1 MLFVNAHLLVKNFRH
16 LRNAVAIVTGVT
28 LVVACAGMSLS
39 TQVISTWKDPKYASA
54 PLKKVFVISLMKVE
68 PGGRDAVEDAV
79 VARLA
84 SAGVGGVASQ
94 TVMSDDP
101 QRPGPSLPEAIAASG
116 ADGVLLVN
124 VRAIG
129 SYEPYTIGQTV
140 TSLSPDT
147 MASYSYL
154 KQQGTDQKGDYKV
167 AHIMSELYLPSMGK
181 QVWTA
186 FTNSYDASNLARNMP
201 DYTFKLVTAMAKDQI
216 IAGAPTPPS

>member
-1 MLFVNAHLLVKNFRH
+1 MLLFNAHPLARTARR
-16 LRNAVAIVTGVT
+16 LRSALAIAAGAA
-28 LVVACAGMSLS
+28 LIAACAGASLS

-54 PLKKVFVISLMKVE
+54 PLKKIFVISLMKIE

-84 SAGVGGVASQ
+84 SAGVGGVASH
-94 TVMSDDP
+94 TVMSNDP

-154 KQQGTDQKGDYKV
+154 KQQGADQKGDYKV

-201 DYTFKLVTAMAKDQI
+201 DYTFKLVTVMAKDRI
-216 IAGAPTPPS
+216 IDGVPAPRS